1 FGEALRKAAMGESA
15 GMAAARPVLSHE
27 ALPLDVRD
35 ALPRPGPASGATGAG
50 TNASGDGD
58 PNLASV
64 YLEAELEYWKE
75 IKHSTEP
82 ADFEAFLQAF
92 PASRFAPLAQRRMNR
107 LQAEAL
113 PQNDVSAVDGSGDQ
127 LKGSPGSPIPPGP

>member
-1 FGEALRKAAMGESA
+1 PRLRPA
-15 GMAAARPVLSHE
+15 
-27 ALPLDVRD
+27 ALPMDLRD
-35 ALPRPGPASGATGAG
+35 AMPRPGPASGATGAG

-58 PNLASV
+58 PHLDSV

-75 IKHSTEP
+75 IKHSTEL

-113 PQNDVSAVDGSGDQ
+113 PQNDGSAVDGSGD
-127 LKGSPGSPIPPGP
+127 LLEGSPGSPIRSGPEAEERAKHEAVPILG